1 MNKKWQKIVLTL
13 VVFGVVACVN
23 RLPNNPVDLT
33 EFIPK
38 DPLETAHTFV
48 FPDNCQ
54 WEEISKIIDGDTLW
68 TKSGEKVRF
77 LGINTPEMRLA
88 NESENLDGE
97 LAKEALEEIIKVNEK
112 VCLMTDTE
120 GDKKDKYDRLLAYVF
135 SDDGVDVSKT
145 LLENG
150 EAEYYRN
157 ATYSRKKEFSAIEK
171 IAKKEKKGLWGQEKI
186 SWR

>member
-13 VVFGVVACVN
+13 MVFGVVACVN
-23 RLPNNPVDLT
+23 NLPDKPVDLA

-38 DPLETAHTFV
+38 EKIEVV
-48 FPDNCQ
+48 FGFPQNCQ
-54 WEEISKIIDGDTLW
+54 WEEISRIIDGDTLW

-88 NESENLDGE
+88 DESENLDGE
-97 LAKEALEEIIKVNEK
+97 LAKAALEEILKVNEQ
-112 VCLMTDTE
+112 VCLMLDPAGDT
-120 GDKKDKYDRLLAYVF
+120 KDKYDRLLAYVF
-135 SDDGVDVSKT
+135 SDDGVDVSKN
-145 LLENG
+145 LLQNG

-157 ATYSRKKEFSAIEK
+157 ASYSRKKEFSAIEK
-171 IAKKEKKGLWGQEKI
+171 KVKTEKIGLWGQEKI